1 MERELTALESA
12 LLTPERPVM
21 AVVGGAKVSSKIEL
35 LLNLI
40 ERVDVL
46 AIGGAM
52 ANTFLHAAGID
63 VGASLT
69 EKDLRATVE
78 NISTKAAQTGCR
90 LLLPSDGVIAREF
103 VTGAASGVCAIDAIP
118 EDGMI
123 LDLGPKTVAAIEDAI
138 QAARTLV
145 WNGPLGAFEIPPF
158 DAATSAAAQAAARAT
173 RDGRLLSVA
182 GGGDTVA
189 ALRHAGVT
197 ADFSYVSMAGG
208 AFLEWLE
215 GKALPGIEALKH

>member
-1 MERELTALESA
+1 
-12 LLTPERPVM
+12 M
-21 AVVGGAKVSSKIEL
+21 AVVGGAKVSTKIDL
-35 LLNLI
+35 LVNLI

-52 ANTFLHAAGID
+52 ANTFLHAKGID
-63 VGASLT
+63 VGKSLA
-69 EKDLRATVE
+69 EKELHATAKS
-78 NISTKAAQTGCR
+78 IADKADGCDCR
-90 LLLPSDGVIAREF
+90 LLLPSDGVVAREF
-103 VTGAASGVCAIDAIP
+103 VSGAANEICAIEAIP

-138 QAARTLV
+138 GAAQSLV

-158 DAATSAAAQAAARAT
+158 DTATNAAARAAATCT
-173 RDGRLLSVA
+173 RDGGLLSVA

-197 ADFSYVSMAGG
+197 EDFSYVSMAGG

-215 GKALPGIEALKH
+215 GKALPGVEALKDQH